1 MVYLHKIYIM
11 IERQIKKKIIQ
22 LAKKFPVVMLTGPR
36 QSGKSTLLRNS
47 FPKYHYVSM
56 EEPDVRM
63 AAQTD
68 PRGFLN
74 HLWGKTI
81 IDEAQYVPELFSY
94 IQTIVDA
101 KNSSGMYL
109 LSGSQNFL
117 LMQQITQSL
126 AGRTAVLKLLPFSFS
141 ELQKTDAHIET
152 IDKLM
157 LTGGYPR
164 IYDKHIKP
172 ADFYLS
178 YVQTYVERDVRQ
190 LRNIS
195 DLSLFIR
202 FLKLCVGR
210 IGQILNIAS
219 LAKDCGIKNATAQAW
234 LSVLET
240 SYIIFQLNPY
250 YENFNKRLI
259 KSPKLYFYDT
269 GLACSLLSIENATQ
283 LNTHFLRGSLFEN
296 WAIAEYLKQSYAK
309 AKEPAIYFW
318 RDSNGNEIDLLIE
331 QGGRLQAVELK
342 SSATMHTDDFKGLR
356 YWQALS
362 GASPA
367 TCRVVYT
374 GDLPVKTA
382 NGLYVPWK
390 NWAIQ

>member
-1 MVYLHKIYIM
+1 M
-11 IERQIKKKIIQ
+11 IERQIKKQIIHF
-22 LAKKFPVVMLTGPR
+22 AKKFPVVMLTGPR

-47 FPKYHYVSM
+47 FPAYHYVSM
-56 EEPDVRM
+56 EEPDVRA

-68 PRGFLN
+68 PRHFLN
-74 HLWGKTI
+74 RLRGKTI

-94 IQTIVDA
+94 IQTKVDA

-126 AGRTAVLKLLPFSFS
+126 AGRAAVLKLLPFSFA
-141 ELQKTDAHIET
+141 ELQKTDAHPET
-152 IDKLM
+152 IDKLI

-172 ADFYLS
+172 AEFYPS
-178 YVQTYVERDVRQ
+178 YLQTYVERDVRQ

-202 FLKLCVGR
+202 FLKLCAGR

-219 LAKDCGIKNATAQAW
+219 LANDCGIKRDTAQAW

-240 SYIIFQLNPY
+240 SYIIFQLQPY
-250 YENFNKRLI
+250 YKNLNKRLI

-269 GLACSLLSIENATQ
+269 GLACSLLSVENTTQ
-283 LNTHFLRGSLFEN
+283 LGTHFLRGNLFEN

-331 QGGRLQAVELK
+331 QGGQLQAVELK
-342 SSATMHTDDFKGLR
+342 SSSTMHSDDFKGLR

-362 GASPA
+362 NASPA
-367 TCRVVYT
+367 TCRVVYA
-374 GDLPVKTA
+374 GDLSMKTEK
-382 NGLYVPWK
+382 GLYVPWK
-390 NWAIQ
+390 NWAM